1 MRFLKFWRYP
11 AAWPVLRMGD
21 RLLLILAGAVVGTS
35 SGLAAVALNRSLVW
49 MLDSLLAY
57 RHFWWS
63 FLMPAAGA
71 ALSSLFLEKIV
82 QEGAGH
88 GVPEVIYSVSRRG
101 GLLRFRSSYSRL
113 ISSFLT
119 IGSGGS
125 AGPEAPVVMSGAA
138 IGSSIARLFNLNER
152 QRITLVGCGAAG
164 AISSIFNAP
173 IAGLVFTV
181 EVVLGEWTALNIV
194 PIAIASVAGTE
205 ISRMLQGNQIA
216 FAHHQFPVGLRDS
229 VATVGLAVFTAAASL
244 LLTWALRRSHGISTR
259 LPVPL
264 WLRAAIGGAVVG
276 LIGFFFPVVIGEGYH
291 WIQEMIE
298 GVFVSGFGL
307 ALLLVC
313 AKITATAFTLG
324 WGGSGGIFAPCLVIG
339 SLVGLTYHRLL
350 LLLWPSAGW
359 IDEGCFALLG
369 MAGLISGMLQAPLT
383 GIFLITEITGGYGVI
398 LPLIIV
404 SALSTT
410 ICHYLEPASFYLKE
424 LVERG
429 QLLRP
434 GTDGRVLADLSVSEL
449 IEKDCIAVAPDM
461 LLGDFIDIVQK
472 SHRNYFP
479 VEDAATGAFLGMVQL
494 DDIRPYLFNP
504 GLYHA
509 VLLGQI
515 MNTGIETVDPDDDL
529 PEILERMDAN
539 RLYSMPV
546 VANERFLGMISKA
559 TLLDRYR
566 KELKV
571 QTALQ

>member
-1 MRFLKFWRYP
+1 MRFLKYWRYP
-11 AAWPVLRMGD
+11 AEWPILRVDD
-21 RLLLILAGAVVGTS
+21 RLLLILAGAIVGTS

-63 FLMPAAGA
+63 FLLPAGGA
-71 ALSSLFLEKIV
+71 ALSALFLEKIV
-82 QEGAGH
+82 KEGAGH

-113 ISSFLT
+113 ISSALT

-138 IGSSIARLFNLNER
+138 IGSSIARLFSLNER

-194 PIAIASVAGTE
+194 PIAIASVAGTQ
-205 ISRMLQGNQIA
+205 ISRILQGNQIA
-216 FAHHQFPVGLRDS
+216 FAHHLFPVDLLDS
-229 VATVGLAVFTAAASL
+229 VATVGLAAFTAAASI
-244 LLTWALRRSHGISTR
+244 LLTWALRRSHGVSTR
-259 LPVPL
+259 LPAPL
-264 WLRAAIGGAVVG
+264 WLRAAIGGTVVG
-276 LIGFFFPVVIGEGYH
+276 LIGYFFPVVIGEGYH

-298 GVFVSGFGL
+298 GAFVSGLGL
-307 ALLLVC
+307 ALLLVF

-324 WGGSGGIFAPCLVIG
+324 WGGSGGIFGPCLVIG

-350 LLLWPSAGW
+350 EILWPSAGW
-359 IDEGCFALLG
+359 IDGGCFALLG

-383 GIFLITEITGGYGVI
+383 GIFLISEITGGYGVI

-410 ICHYLEPASFYLKE
+410 ICQFLEPASFYLKE

-449 IEKDCIAVAPDM
+449 IEKDCIAVQPNM
-461 LLGDFIDIVQK
+461 LLGDLITIVQK

-479 VEDAATGAFLGMVQL
+479 VEDAATGVFVGMVML

-504 GLYHA
+504 GMYHA

-515 MNTGIETVDPDDDL
+515 MQTGIETVHPDDDL

-539 RLYSMPV
+539 HLYSMPV

-571 QTALQ
+571 QTTLQ